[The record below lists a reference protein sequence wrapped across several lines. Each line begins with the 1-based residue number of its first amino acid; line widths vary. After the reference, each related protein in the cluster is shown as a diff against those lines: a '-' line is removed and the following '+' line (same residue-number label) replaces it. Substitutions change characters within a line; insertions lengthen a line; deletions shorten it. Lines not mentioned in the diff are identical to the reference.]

1 MEKKGGTSPQS
12 KAEEVDCQEN
22 CFGCKMVGV
31 GTLSGVSLYMAYL
44 RSATPKADPRT
55 RAFYMV
61 FGGGAAAFAV
71 YHGLYN

>member
-1 MEKKGGTSPQS
+1 MEKRPGDSSHPKPTVGEKES
-12 KAEEVDCQEN
+12 

-31 GTLSGVSLYMAYL
+31 GTLSGVSLYMSYL
-44 RSATPKADPRT
+44 RATTPKSDPRT